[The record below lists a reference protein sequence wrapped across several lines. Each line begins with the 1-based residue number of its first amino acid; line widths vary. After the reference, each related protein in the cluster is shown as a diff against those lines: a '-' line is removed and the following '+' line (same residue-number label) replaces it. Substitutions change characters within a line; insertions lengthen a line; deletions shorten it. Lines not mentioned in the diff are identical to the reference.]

1 MKVKNFNVLDPDLNL
16 FQKFFIEASA
26 GCGKTFSIE
35 HAFIRLL
42 LDQGKGLSL
51 NEILVLTFTKEA
63 TKDLKMRIRTGIEK
77 AIFQLENL
85 NEISTPYLKV
95 ILESGEGLKAS
106 ALRLLL
112 DALSNFDQA
121 QIFTLHSFCFR
132 MLKEHLF
139 DAQLNIED
147 NFQDEG
153 PSLNF
158 IKETIH
164 DFLSFDLDCFLFSS
178 SQIRILFQYFRND
191 FDLFL
196 SACAHQLSKEIKALS
211 FETYAERS
219 QALFKEIE
227 LLKQKEQ
234 WTSLEIKEH
243 LLAQS
248 QFYKGGHSR
257 SGQIYPELQRAIERL
272 AQLFHTS
279 SLTLL
284 NDFLWD
290 ASLFFEHFNSNNLKK
305 GKNGEKQIQAFS
317 FLQLIHTHLYPLIYE
332 MSSPEFL
339 FSRLISYMQQL
350 YDSRLTLNKALTPN
364 KLLLELKKLSKQP
377 EVAKKIAQRYEAV
390 IVDEFQDTDPIQWEI
405 LSHIFLKNREENFPF
420 YLVGDPKQSI
430 YAFRQADIYTYL
442 KASRDLG
449 QQQRM
454 VLNTNYRSQPELISA
469 LNDLFQKFTSEWIDL
484 PKWNETLSYLVVQSC
499 PEIAVRNY
507 KDDRH
512 AVHFF
517 SCEEDGKREGVPSK
531 KTEEEKLFPFILN
544 EILRLNQQQ
553 NVPFSSFALLVR
565 DRFQGDRLKK
575 FLKLHQIPY
584 KSTRPEPLHQS
595 EVAYEFLQL
604 FKAILD
610 PKNISL
616 LQVLELNSIFSIPL
630 FRESRLESLSKVIS
644 YFAEL
649 KELLLR
655 EGFLPF
661 YNKLMN
667 ESLLQQRPFHEHIL
681 NLEEGLN
688 YYLELD
694 QIKDLLVELE
704 VSGKSSEE
712 LISFLEKLSKDPLS
726 MEAPIMQRQTL
737 ELDAVH
743 ILSLH
748 LSKGLEFEIVF
759 ALGLVNRTLQKE
771 ALISSE
777 NTNETYLVPSTFSN
791 ILTESYD
798 KERASEKLRQLYVA
812 LTRAKQRLY
821 IPLVFAQET
830 ELKKSSPLEIF
841 LKRIS
846 LEKADFIE
854 FIKSHPYMSLTQ
866 IEEQIEIQTYR
877 SKKEVAL
884 IEPSPIEFV
893 LPKCKLHSFS
903 TLTKKIDL
911 SLFDLGAPHRFD
923 EIEKTIHTLPAG
935 TQTGILYHTILE
947 KINFDTHEFS
957 LAPFLENT
965 PYAAWEGVFNENIH
979 AILEMEIVTPKGS
992 FSLNKLSTKSLLKE
1006 VEFLYPIES
1015 VKPMEGLAKKGDMLQ
1030 GVIDLVC
1037 EFQGEYFI
1045 IDYKTNWLGPNRE
1058 AYQNL
1063 EEVMHRHHYFL
1074 QGSIYKR
1081 ALEKYLDLFEGS
1093 LKNKVGGVI
1102 YLFVRGMNY
1111 YSF

>member
-1 MKVKNFNVLDPDLNL
+1 MKVKNFNVLDPDLDL

-35 HAFIRLL
+35 HALIRLL
-42 LDQGKGLSL
+42 LDREKGLSL
-51 NEILVLTFTKEA
+51 NEILVLTFTKES

-77 AIFQLENL
+77 TIFQLENFS
-85 NEISTPYLKV
+85 ETSTPYLNE
-95 ILESGEGLKAS
+95 ILKSGEGDKAS
-106 ALRLLL
+106 ALRVLL

-139 DAQLNIED
+139 DAQLNIQD

-153 PSLNF
+153 PSLSF
-158 IKETIH
+158 IKDTIH
-164 DFLSFDLDCFLFSS
+164 DFLSFDLDSLVFSS

-191 FDLFL
+191 FDTFL
-196 SACAHQLSKEIKALS
+196 SACTHQLSKEIKALS
-211 FETYAERS
+211 FETYSERS
-219 QALFKEIE
+219 QVLFKEIE
-227 LLKQKEQ
+227 FLNQREQ
-234 WTSLEIKEH
+234 WASLEIKENC
-243 LLAQS
+243 LAQS
-248 QFYKGGHSR
+248 LFYKGGHNR
-257 SGQIYPELQRAIERL
+257 SGQIYPELQRAIERFSH
-272 AQLFHTS
+272 LFHNS
-279 SLTLL
+279 TLAVL

-290 ASLFFEHFNSNNLKK
+290 ASLFFEHFNPNNLKK
-305 GKNGEKQIQAFS
+305 GKNVEKQITSSPF
-317 FLQLIHTHLYPLIYE
+317 FQLIHTHLYPIIHE
-332 MSSPEFL
+332 MSSPEHI
-339 FSRLISYMQQL
+339 FSRLISYMQKL
-350 YDSRLTLNKALTPN
+350 YDSRLSLNKALTPN
-364 KLLLELKKLSKQP
+364 KLLLDLKKLSKQP
-377 EVAKKIAQRYEAV
+377 EVSKKIAQRYQAV

-405 LSHIFLKNREENFPF
+405 LSNIFLKNRGENFPF

-442 KASRDLG
+442 KASKDLG
-449 QQQRM
+449 QEQRM
-454 VLNTNYRSQPELISA
+454 VLNTNYRSQPELISG

-484 PKWNETLSYLVVQSC
+484 PKWNQTLSCLAVQSC
-499 PEIAVRNY
+499 PEISIRNY
-507 KDDRH
+507 QDNRQ
-512 AVHFF
+512 AIHFF
-517 SCEEDGKREGVPSK
+517 SCEEEGRREAVPSK
-531 KTEEEKLFPFILN
+531 KTEEERLFPFILN

-575 FLKLHQIPY
+575 FLKSHQIPY
-584 KSTRPEPLHQS
+584 KSTRPEPLNCS

-610 PKNISL
+610 SKNIPL
-616 LQVLELNSIFSIPL
+616 LQILELNSIFSLPL
-630 FRESRLESLSKVIS
+630 PRESRVESLSKVMS

-649 KELLLR
+649 KELLLS

-667 ESLLQQRPFHEHIL
+667 EPLLEQKPFNEHIL

-704 VSGKSSEE
+704 ISGKSPEE
-712 LISFLEKLSKDPLS
+712 FISFLETLSREAFP

-759 ALGLVNRTLQKE
+759 ALGLANRTLQRE
-771 ALISSE
+771 ALIPTE
-777 NTNETYLVPSTFSN
+777 NKDETLLIPSTFSN
-791 ILTESYD
+791 VLTESYD

-841 LKRIS
+841 LKRIQ
-846 LEKADFIE
+846 LENADFIE
-854 FIKSHPYMSLTQ
+854 FIKSHPHMSLTQ
-866 IEEQIEIQTYR
+866 IEGQIEIQTYS
-877 SKKEVAL
+877 SKKEVTLITPNL
-884 IEPSPIEFV
+884 IELV

-903 TLTKKIDL
+903 TLTRKRDS
-911 SLFDLGAPHRFD
+911 SLFDLGAPHHFD

-935 TQTGILYHTILE
+935 AETGTLYHLILE
-947 KINFDTHEFS
+947 KINFDTKDFS
-957 LAPFLENT
+957 SAPFLENT
-965 PYAAWEGVFNENIH
+965 PYAAWEDVFDENIR

-992 FSLNKLSTKSLLKE
+992 FSLNKLSTKSVLKE

-1015 VKPMEGLAKKGDMLQ
+1015 VKPIEGLAKKGDLLQ

-1037 EFQGEYFI
+1037 EVHGEYFI
-1045 IDYKTNWLGPNRE
+1045 IDYKTNWLGPNQQ

-1063 EEVMHRHHYFL
+1063 EEVMHRHQYFL

-1081 ALEKYLDLFEGS
+1081 ALENYLNIFGRS
-1093 LKNKVGGVI
+1093 LKNKIGGVI